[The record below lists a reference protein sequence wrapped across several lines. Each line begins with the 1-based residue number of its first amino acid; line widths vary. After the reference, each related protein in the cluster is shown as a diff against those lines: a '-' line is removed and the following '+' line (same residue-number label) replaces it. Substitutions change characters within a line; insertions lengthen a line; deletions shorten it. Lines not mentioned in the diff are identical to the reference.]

1 MLIGGLLNFITGDTF
16 SFVVF
21 MAYGAFWLTFAYTIE
36 PSYVAYISYATDP
49 TSAATASTSGLQSPG
64 FNASFGK
71 LNEHE
76 IEERSST

>member
-1 MLIGGLLNFITGDTF
+1 
-16 SFVVF
+16 

-49 TSAATASTSGLQSPG
+49 TNAATASTSGLNSPG

-71 LNEHE
+71 LNEHKD
-76 IEERSST
+76 

>member
-1 MLIGGLLNFITGDTF
+1 LLIGGFLNFITGDTF

-36 PSYVAYISYATDP
+36 PSYLAYISYATDP
-49 TSAATASTSGLQSPG
+49 SNPATAPTSGIESQG

-71 LNEHE
+71 LNAIEN
-76 IEERSST
+76 EERSST